1 MPALCFYAHGSGCG
15 LLEYY
20 NWRNSSHS
28 LFTLDTC
35 FEELNLPVKHQL
47 NFLS

>member
-1 MPALCFYAHGSGCG
+1 MLTLCFYAHGSGYG

-20 NWRNSSHS
+20 SWRNSSHS

-35 FEELNLPVKHQL
+35 FEKLNLLVKHQL
-47 NFLS
+47 NFLT